1 MAPDAGQPGL
11 PFRRIGIVIKVSR
24 EWATPLTIGVFGVM
38 AITGTLMFFHLDTG
52 LNKPA
57 HEWLGWL
64 MVAAAAAHGL
74 ANWPGLRRHLV
85 ASRLAQVILAL
96 ALLLLAGSFVPL
108 REEGGASPPV
118 MALQALARA
127 PLHDVLPLTGKDLPQ
142 AQAALAAAGFGPVD
156 GAQTLQ
162 QLSGG
167 NRQKLGL
174 AVRTLLA
181 PAP

>member
-1 MAPDAGQPGL
+1 M
-11 PFRRIGIVIKVSR
+11 IKVSR

-38 AITGTLMFFHLDTG
+38 GVTGVLMFFHLDTG

-64 MVAAAAAHGL
+64 MVAAAAAHGV

-85 ASRLAQVILAL
+85 ASRPAQAILAL
-96 ALLLLAGSFVPL
+96 AVVMLAGSFLPL
-108 REEGGASPPV
+108 GDEGGASPPV
-118 MALQALARA
+118 MALQAMSRA
-127 PLHDVLPLTGKDLPQ
+127 PLKAVLPLTGKDLPQ
-142 AQAALAAAGFGPVD
+142 AQAALAAAGLGAVD
-156 GAQTLQ
+156 GEQSLQ
-162 QLSGG
+162 EVTGG

-181 PAP
+181 TAQ

>member
-1 MAPDAGQPGL
+1 M
-11 PFRRIGIVIKVSR
+11 IKVSR
-24 EWATPLTIGVFGVM
+24 EWATPLTVGVFGVM

-74 ANWPGLRRHLV
+74 ANWPALRRYLT
-85 ASRLAQVILAL
+85 ASRRAQVILVV
-96 ALLLLAGSFVPL
+96 ALLLLAASFLPV
-108 REEGGASPPV
+108 REEGGGGSPPV
-118 MALQALARA
+118 MAMQALARA
-127 PLHDVLPLTGKDLPQ
+127 PLNDVLPLTGKDLPQ